1 MQIHFVQ
8 QCLAYKTK
16 YLEVYTIMVST
27 TVFVISILF
36 VAFVG
41 TLIGYFI
48 RSYIY
53 ENKIARSKEK
63 AQQIIDEAVK
73 EAESKKRQTLIEIK
87 EEQHKIKIET
97 ERELKE
103 RKTIVL
109 ELESRVTAREEN
121 LDNRQKNITRRE
133 EQINLKEEK
142 LDNKIQDLKIKEEL
156 VSQRITEQEEKLQ
169 EIAGLSKDQAVEI
182 IMQRVEK
189 EISVDIAQYIKEEE
203 EKAKLEADKKAK
215 SYISLAISKYA
226 AEMTSDKTVS
236 TVSLPDDD
244 MKGRIIGREGRN
256 IRTIETLTGVDL
268 IIDDTPEAVV
278 LSCFD
283 PIRREVAKLAL
294 ETLVSDGRIHPARIE
309 EVVEKSRR
317 DIEDQVRQYGEE
329 AIFETA
335 IGRLHPD
342 LVKLLGRLNYR
353 TSYGQNVLRHSIE
366 TAFIAG
372 KLAAEI
378 GEDEILA
385 RRAGLLHDIGK
396 AVDHEVE
403 GSHVEIGIKLAQK
416 YREHEAVIDSIA
428 SHHGDVEPKTIIAV
442 LVAAADALSAA
453 RPGARSESLENYVSR
468 LEKLE
473 DISNGFEGV
482 DRSFAIQ
489 AGREIRVVVKPDEID
504 DLQIHRLARDVKKK
518 IEESLNYP
526 GTIKVTVIRETRSV
540 EIAK

>member
-1 MQIHFVQ
+1 MGDKF
-8 QCLAYKTK
+8 
-16 YLEVYTIMVST
+16 TI
-27 TVFVISILF
+27 FILILLG
-36 VAFVG
+36 ALVG

-48 RSYIY
+48 RSTIY
-53 ENKIARSKEK
+53 ENKIARSKDK
-63 AQQIIDEAVK
+63 AQQIIDEAIK
-73 EAESKKRQTLIEIK
+73 EAEAKKRQSLIELK
-87 EEQHKIKIET
+87 EEQHKLKTET

-103 RKTIVL
+103 RRKIVL
-109 ELESRVTAREEN
+109 DLEDRVNAREES
-121 LDNRQKNITRRE
+121 LDSRQRAMTRRE
-133 EQINLKEEK
+133 EQLTAKDERLDTKLQELRENEDLINQK
-142 LDNKIQDLKIKEEL
+142 L
-156 VSQRITEQEEKLQ
+156 VEQEEKLQ
-169 EIAGLSKDQAVEI
+169 QIAELTTAQAQDI
-182 IMQRVEK
+182 IMERVKE
-189 EISVDIAQYIKEEE
+189 EISHDIAQYIKEAEE
-203 EKAKLEADKKAK
+203 NAKLEADKKAK
-215 SYISLAISKYA
+215 NYISLAISKYA
-226 AEMTSDKTVS
+226 AEMTSEKTVS

-256 IRTIETLTGVDL
+256 IRTLETLTGVDL

-294 ETLVSDGRIHPARIE
+294 ETLVQDGRIHPARIE

-317 DIEDQVRQYGEE
+317 DIEDQVREKGEE
-329 AIFETA
+329 AIFETN
-335 IGRLHPD
+335 IGRIHPD

-378 GEDEILA
+378 GEDEVLA

-416 YREHEAVIDSIA
+416 YREPEVVIDTIA
-428 SHHGDVEPKTIIAV
+428 SHHGDVEAKSIIAV

-453 RPGARSESLENYVSR
+453 RPGARSESLENYISR
-468 LEKLE
+468 LHKLE
-473 DISNGFEGV
+473 EITNDFEGV
-482 DRSFAIQ
+482 EKTYAIQ
-489 AGREIRVVVKPDEID
+489 AGREVRVVVKPETVD
-504 DLQIHRLARDVKKK
+504 DLKIHQLARDVKKR
-518 IEESLNYP
+518 IEETMNYP
-526 GTIKVTVIRETRSV
+526 GTIKVTVIRETRAV

>member
-1 MQIHFVQ
+1 MTEI
-8 QCLAYKTK
+8 
-16 YLEVYTIMVST
+16 I
-27 TVFVISILF
+27 ISILLG
-36 VAFVG
+36 ALVG

-48 RSYIY
+48 RSTIY
-53 ENKIARSKEK
+53 ENKIARSKDK
-63 AQQIIDEAVK
+63 AQQIIDEAIK
-73 EAESKKRQTLIEIK
+73 ETEAKKRQTLIEIK
-87 EEQHKIKIET
+87 EEQHKLKIET
-97 ERELKE
+97 ERELKD
-103 RKTIVL
+103 RKAIVL
-109 ELESRVTAREEN
+109 ELEARVTSREES
-121 LDNRQKNITRRE
+121 LDNRQRNITRRE
-133 EQINLKEEK
+133 EQISLKEEK
-142 LDNKIQDLKIKEEL
+142 LDNKIHDVKEKEEL
-156 VSQRITEQEEKLQ
+156 INQKIIEQDQKLQ
-169 EIAGLSKDQAVEI
+169 EVANLTTDEAAQI
-182 IMQRVEK
+182 IMDRVK
-189 EISVDIAQYIKEEE
+189 QEISHDIAQYIKDEE

-226 AEMTSDKTVS
+226 AEMTSEKTVS

-294 ETLVSDGRIHPARIE
+294 ETLVTDGRIHPARIE

-317 DIEDQVRQYGEE
+317 DIDDRIREYGEE
-329 AIFETA
+329 AVFETA

-416 YREHEAVIDSIA
+416 YREHEVVIDAIA
-428 SHHGDVEPKTIIAV
+428 SHHGDADAKTIIAE

-453 RPGARSESLENYVSR
+453 RPGARSESLENYVNR
-468 LEKLE
+468 LVKLE
-473 DISNGFEGV
+473 EISNGFDGV
-482 DRSFAIQ
+482 DKSFAIQ
-489 AGREIRVVVKPDEID
+489 AGREIRVLVKPDNVD
-504 DLQIHRLARDVKKK
+504 DLQIHQLARDVKKR
-518 IEESLNYP
+518 IEDSLNYP
-526 GTIKVTVIRETRSV
+526 GTIKVTVIRETRAV

>member
-1 MQIHFVQ
+1 MI
-8 QCLAYKTK
+8 TT
-16 YLEVYTIMVST
+16 EVI
-27 TVFVISILF
+27 ISILL
-36 VAFVG
+36 ATLVG

-63 AQQIIDEAVK
+63 AQQIIDEAIK
-73 EAESKKRQTLIEIK
+73 ESETKKRQTLIEIK
-87 EEQHKIKIET
+87 EEQHKLKLET

-109 ELESRVTAREEN
+109 DLEARVSTREEN
-121 LDNRQKNITRRE
+121 LDNRQRAITRRE
-133 EQINLKEEK
+133 EQLSFKEEK
-142 LDNKIQDLKIKEEL
+142 LENKSYELKNKEETIIEKL
-156 VSQRITEQEEKLQ
+156 LEQDKLLQ
-169 EIAGLSKDQAVEI
+169 EISGYTKDHA
-182 IMQRVEK
+182 K
-189 EISVDIAQYIKEEE
+189 EILMKKVQEEISLEIAQYIKDEE
-203 EKAKLEADKKAK
+203 EKAKFEADKKAK
-215 SYISLAISKYA
+215 SYISLAIQKYS
-226 AEMTSDKTVS
+226 AEMASEKTVS
-236 TVSLPDDD
+236 VVSLPDDD

-283 PIRREVAKLAL
+283 PIRREVAKKAL
-294 ETLVSDGRIHPARIE
+294 ETLVQDGRIHPARIE

-317 DIEDQVRQYGEE
+317 DIEEHIRELGEE
-329 AIFETA
+329 AVFETT

-378 GEDEILA
+378 GENEVLA

-403 GSHVEIGIKLAQK
+403 GSHVEIGFKIAQK
-416 YREHEAVIDSIA
+416 YREQKDVLDAIA
-428 SHHGDVEPKTIIAV
+428 SHHGDVEPKSVIAS

-453 RPGARSESLENYVSR
+453 RPGARSESLENYVNR

-473 DISNGFEGV
+473 EISNSFEGV
-482 DRSFAIQ
+482 DKSFAIQ
-489 AGREIRVVVKPDEID
+489 AGREVRVLVKPENINDIE
-504 DLQIHRLARDVKKK
+504 IHRLARDVKKK
-518 IEESLNYP
+518 IEEQLNYP
-526 GTIKVTVIRETRSV
+526 GTIKVTVVRETRAV
-540 EIAK
+540 EVAK